1 MKIVSNILITI
12 ILSTIGSIGAYKYA
26 PMSWFETKQAPK
38 FGTTITTING
48 SDTLSNSRTTIN
60 DNFTALNNGKIEV
73 GTTSVNSIT
82 ALNNLATIGT
92 ITSGTW
98 SGTAIAVSKGGTG
111 TTSPTSNQVIIG
123 DSTNGFKVIGF
134 GNSGQFLTSGGNG
147 VAPSWTTGGIDQTL
161 DYNFTGS
168 AFRVKNLIASTT
180 VSFSN
185 SGSGVSYIF
194 PASLG
199 ATSTVL
205 STNASGQLSWMSP
218 KGLGA
223 GSFLG
228 ASTTDKSVNNST
240 TETTYGTGTLATLPA
255 NTMGTSGAIRVRAY
269 ISTYSDTGGNSSV
282 TVNLK
287 LGGTTVCNIALPA
300 SANAYGAGYVNFTVF
315 SNASASA
322 QSCLGDYFL
331 AGSVSV
337 PAIFESS
344 SSIDTSS
351 DQVVSITF
359 QWSNDDPGDTESFTM
374 SGAEVIFEGK

>member
-1 MKIVSNILITI
+1 MMKIVSNILITI

-82 ALNNLATIGT
+82 TLSNLATIGT
-92 ITSGTW
+92 ITSGNW
-98 SGTAIAVSKGGTG
+98 NGTAIPVGYGGTG
-111 TTSPTSNQVIIG
+111 TTSPTSNQVMIG
-123 DSTNGFKVIGF
+123 NGSSGFKVIGF
-134 GNSGQFLTSGGNG
+134 GTSGQFLTSGGNG
-147 VAPSWTTGGIDQTL
+147 SAPSWTTGSLDTTANFNWTGTNLFKTL
-161 DYNFTGS
+161 VS
-168 AFRVKNLIASTT
+168 STT
-180 VSFSN
+180 VQFN
-185 SGSGVSYIF
+185 NGGSGVSYIF

-240 TETTYGTGTLATLPA
+240 TETTYGTGTLATLVA

-269 ISTYSDTGGNSSV
+269 ISTYSDTGNNSTV

-287 LGGTTVCNIALPA
+287 LGGTTVCSSALP
-300 SANAYGAGYVNFTVF
+300 SGAGGYGTGYINFTIF
-315 SNASASA
+315 STASASA
-322 QSCLGDYFL
+322 QSCLGDYL
-331 AGSVSV
+331 LNGSAAGPGV
-337 PAIFESS
+337 FESS

>member
-1 MKIVSNILITI
+1 MIKIVSNVLITI
-12 ILSTIGSIGAYKYA
+12 VLSTMGSIGAYRYA

-38 FGTTITTING
+38 FGTTVTTING

-73 GTTSVNSIT
+73 GSTTINAIT
-82 ALNNLATIGT
+82 TLSNLGTVGT
-92 ITSGTW
+92 ITNGTW
-98 SGTAIAVSKGGTG
+98 TGTAIGATYGGTG
-111 TTSPTSNQVIIG
+111 TTSPTSNQVILG
-123 DSTNGFKVIGF
+123 NGSSGFKVIGF
-134 GNSGQFLTSGGNG
+134 GTSGQFLTSGGNG
-147 VAPSWTTGGIDQTL
+147 SAPSWTTGSLDTTANFNWTGTNLFKTL
-161 DYNFTGS
+161 VS
-168 AFRVKNLIASTT
+168 STT
-180 VSFSN
+180 VQFN
-185 SGSGVSYIF
+185 NGGSGVSYIF

-205 STNASGQLSWMSP
+205 STNASGQLSWMSA

-269 ISTYSDTGGNSSV
+269 ISTYSDTGNNSTV

-287 LGGTTVCNIALPA
+287 LGGTTVCNIALPG

-315 SNASASA
+315 SDASASA

-331 AGSVSV
+331 AGSASL

-351 DQVVSITF
+351 DQTVSITF
-359 QWSNDDPGDTESFTM
+359 QWNSDHPGDTESFTM